1 MEPRSTRDES
11 PDSEG
16 ARQEVK
22 LLPLPNMVARA
33 ASAQPLPMDRPGS
46 ISNRQLS
53 RARRRQPMRKGSVE
67 PPSGTWTNENAAYGW
82 ARGLPAN
89 GKLRFVSQPPR
100 RCTAPGAVHSRGGGG
115 GGSGDVGYAR
125 AGGSAGPERAA

>member
-67 PPSGTWTNENAAYGW
+67 PPSGT
-82 ARGLPAN
+82 
-89 GKLRFVSQPPR
+89 
-100 RCTAPGAVHSRGGGG
+100 
-115 GGSGDVGYAR
+115 
-125 AGGSAGPERAA
+125 